1 MLYDFNFIIIQFI
14 NVVSLK
20 ERAGGG
26 SGNEQGAELGD
37 EGAPESPDQT
47 RAGKEESLEAS
58 SRRTCP
64 AIEVSKLNYS
74 FLLFWWVTYKFSQ
87 IKIF

>member
-37 EGAPESPDQT
+37 EGAPETKP
-47 RAGKEESLEAS
+47 ELEKKKA
-58 SRRTCP
+58 
-64 AIEVSKLNYS
+64 
-74 FLLFWWVTYKFSQ
+74 
-87 IKIF
+87 